1 MKAEITADQFCEY
14 IVTRLKKYAWRL
26 ALDGKLLWIDRSDNS
41 NFAVVKNHA
50 TCDIS
55 LTKNGKLIYRTSVY
69 TKELADKWCDLIV
82 KYITLNNIDTLIQ

>member
-1 MKAEITADQFCEY
+1 MKAEMTADQFCEY
-14 IVTRLKKYAWRL
+14 IVARLKKYAWRL
-26 ALDGKLLWIDRSDNS
+26 ALDGKLLWIDRSFNS

-69 TKELADKWCDLIV
+69 TKELAHKWCDLMV

>member
-1 MKAEITADQFCEY
+1 MKAEIAEDQFCEY
-14 IVTRLKKYAWRL
+14 IVAQLKKYAWRL
-26 ALDGKLLWIDRSDNS
+26 AREGQLLWIDRSWNS

-55 LTKNGKLIYRTSVY
+55 LTKNSKTIYQTSVY
-69 TKELADKWCDLIV
+69 TKEIADKWCDLLV